1 MIKRVIAFTHPAYL
15 SMRMKQMVVR
25 LPSEKE
31 SDQPQS
37 EDQDEFITTIPIED
51 IGVVVLDNKRIT
63 ITQALLNEL
72 LAENIAVITCNDQH
86 LPIGLQLPLDG
97 HNLQH
102 ERWVEQLE
110 ASEPLRKQMW
120 QQTVQQK
127 IRNQAAVLAK
137 QKQECRN
144 MMRWVSEV
152 RSGDVENMEGRAAA
166 YYWKTVF
173 PTIPNFR
180 RDPEGDEPNNLL
192 NYGYAIVRAMVA
204 RSLVAAGL
212 LPTWGIHH
220 HNRYNAY
227 CLADDIMEPYRPY
240 VDVMVLEIM
249 HWPTQYHELTREH
262 KQRLLQLPVTD
273 VLIDGRRRPM
283 QLAIQETAQS
293 VQKCFAGES
302 RKIIYPEML

>member
-1 MIKRVIAFTHPAYL
+1 
-15 SMRMKQMVVR
+15 MVVR

-37 EDQDEFITTIPIED
+37 EDQDECITTIPIED

-63 ITQALLNEL
+63 LTQALLNEL

-102 ERWVEQLE
+102 ERWVEQLG

-204 RSLVAAGL
+204 RALVAAGL

-240 VDVMVLEIM
+240 VDVMVIEIM

-273 VLIDGRRRPM
+273 VLIEGRRRPM

-293 VQKCFAGES
+293 VQKCFAGEC